1 MRSTRS
7 ISETRRKRSSR
18 LSTGSTEAE
27 EVRSGTEDNS
37 LFDVLVEAAAQ
48 RKRSRERARSRG
60 GQTVYDVLV
69 EATVE
74 RMGGWRRITPEDVVT
89 TSREKTIL
97 DTYKTVSTDLK
108 NTSSLPE
115 RLASSLGG
123 ASLYDTV
130 INTVADIHL
139 MVGLYFIF
147 MNLLHL
153 PHLLKKAED
162 VLEAAKKQTI
172 YEVLL
177 NAMAAAKTKHSIELP
192 KDSLYD
198 ELKTKTRQMPDDVK
212 VK

>member
-27 EVRSGTEDNS
+27 EVRSGSEDNS

-48 RKRSRERARSRG
+48 RKRSRERAGSRG

-139 MVGLYFIF
+139 MVGLYFRYF
-147 MNLLHL
+147 
-153 PHLLKKAED
+153 
-162 VLEAAKKQTI
+162 
-172 YEVLL
+172 YESVTF
-177 NAMAAAKTKHSIELP
+177 NSFIEE
-192 KDSLYD
+192 SRRC
-198 ELKTKTRQMPDDVK
+198 T
-212 VK
+212 